1 MSNFLYNDISE
12 QLEEKIHDMPVGAK
26 LPSERTMAEEFGVS
40 RNVLREALRVLSEK
54 GIIEIH
60 SGRGAFVADKQNEKL
75 VSQLESILFENVN
88 SLSDIEEVRE
98 AVELAVFEKAVERAT
113 DEDIQILEE
122 IYGELE
128 LSKENPKKYN
138 SADIRFHI
146 QVANS
151 THNSVFP
158 VLISALYNLTDK
170 KLFRITELY
179 PTRVNSGQRE
189 HRAIIDAIKKR
200 DVNAARAVGQKHFNI
215 KDILEGRIHKF

>member
-12 QLEEKIHDMPVGAK
+12 QLEEKIHDLPVGAK
-26 LPSERTMAEEFGVS
+26 LPSERTMAEEYGVS

-60 SGRGAFVADKQNEKL
+60 SGRGAYVADKQNEKL

-113 DEDIQILEE
+113 QEDIRQLET
-122 IYGELE
+122 IYEE
-128 LSKENPKKYN
+128 MEASKSNPKKYN
-138 SADIRFHI
+138 SGDIRFHI
-146 QVANS
+146 QLADS

-179 PTRVNSGQRE
+179 PSRVNSGQRE
-189 HRAIIDAIKKR
+189 HRAIIDAIKER
-200 DVNAARAVGQKHFNI
+200 DVETAKSVGRKHFNI
-215 KDILEGRIHKF
+215 KDILDGRINQ

>member
-12 QLEEKIHDMPVGAK
+12 QLEEKIHDLSVGAK
-26 LPSERTMAEEFGVS
+26 LPSERTMAEEYGVS

-60 SGRGAFVADKQNEKL
+60 SGRGAYVADKQNEKL

-98 AVELAVFEKAVERAT
+98 AVELAVLEKAVERAT
-113 DEDIQILEE
+113 EEDIRQLET
-122 IYGELE
+122 IYEE
-128 LSKENPKKYN
+128 MEESKSNPKKYN
-138 SADIRFHI
+138 SGDIRFHI
-146 QVANS
+146 QLANS

-179 PTRVNSGQRE
+179 PSRVNSGQRE
-189 HRAIIDAIKKR
+189 HRGIIDAIKKR
-200 DVNAARAVGQKHFNI
+200 DVDTVKNIGRKHFNI
-215 KDILEGRIHKF
+215 KDILDGRINK

>member
-12 QLEEKIHDMPVGAK
+12 QLEEKIHDLPVGAK
-26 LPSERTMAEEFGVS
+26 LPSERTMAEEYGVS

-60 SGRGAFVADKQNEKL
+60 SGRGAYVADKQNEKL

-113 DEDIQILEE
+113 EEDIRQLET
-122 IYGELE
+122 IYEE
-128 LSKENPKKYN
+128 MEESKSNPKKYN
-138 SADIRFHI
+138 SGDIRFHI
-146 QVANS
+146 QLANS

-179 PTRVNSGQRE
+179 PSRVNSGQRE
-189 HRAIIDAIKKR
+189 HRGIIDAIKRR
-200 DVNAARAVGQKHFNI
+200 DVDTVKNIGRKHFNI
-215 KDILEGRIHKF
+215 KDILDGRINK